1 MDYVGK
7 VTVATELV
15 EDDLMEVALELDVS
29 DVKESEGAFEFI
41 VPARGTKK
49 KSILFTRIFQETSNL
64 LTELEK
70 QPKITVQNSELTYLA
85 ASPVEIDDEDFEAVD
100 LFEEKLTTLLSS
112 NDFAM
117 ELGNIYYNFEI
128 NE

>member
-49 KSILFTRIFQETSNL
+49 SQYHSLEFFKKHRIF
-64 LTELEK
+64 
-70 QPKITVQNSELTYLA
+70 
-85 ASPVEIDDEDFEAVD
+85 SP
-100 LFEEKLTTLLSS
+100 S
-112 NDFAM
+112 
-117 ELGNIYYNFEI
+117 
-128 NE
+128 